1 MASRLE
7 NENPEMMRLSTDNAD
22 QIGKVRYT
30 KHFKIYH
37 YANISELK
45 AMIDRAFQNSEFN
58 HSSF

>member
-1 MASRLE
+1 
-7 NENPEMMRLSTDNAD
+7 MMRLSTDNAD